1 MPSPPIMSRN
11 EVLSALRPIFVI
23 CMARETLRSEH
34 RTRED
39 VARAARMDRGFH
51 AAGSTPAS
59 GMSYWRELVEAPW
72 WIGFFWGA
80 GVLAIATAVVSLF
93 FSLGRRPPAVKATE
107 TPPVD
112 SPAFLSA
119 AAGLVNGAADSG
131 GTARLL
137 NNGDEIFPALLADVR
152 AAQCS
157 VNWLAYIWEPGK
169 CSDQVFAALTERAR
183 AGVEVRVLLDGLGG
197 IRCPEEGQ
205 EELKKAGGKIAVFRP
220 LRWGKL
226 TRFYKRNHRRAIVM
240 DGKVGYTGGAAVG
253 DKWLGNARTP
263 EEWRDIMLRT
273 TGGLARDLQS
283 HFAEDWAAV
292 TGEILAGEAFY
303 PGPAGETPE
312 AEPDP
317 PIKHTGVASSP
328 GSEQHPMRYFFL
340 LTFMAARRKLYV
352 ASSYFVP
359 DEHTR
364 RAVARLAK
372 EGVDVRIL
380 LPNRHTDAK
389 PIRLASHSYYDELLS
404 SGVRIW
410 EYQPTMMHSKLLVV
424 DGCWSVVGSANMDIR
439 SKELN
444 EENVLG
450 ILDPGL
456 AAAIEKSFL
465 ADLER
470 SREINLDLWR
480 QRALG
485 QRILE
490 RVSVMFAEQF

>member
-1 MPSPPIMSRN
+1 MG
-11 EVLSALRPIFVI
+11 
-23 CMARETLRSEH
+23 
-34 RTRED
+34 
-39 VARAARMDRGFH
+39 RGF
-51 AAGSTPAS
+51 
-59 GMSYWRELVEAPW
+59 RLVIDFQALLEAPW
-72 WIGFFWGA
+72 WVGFFWGA
-80 GVLAIATAVVSLF
+80 GVLALATAVVSLF
-93 FSLGRRPPAVKATE
+93 FSLGRRPPAVRATQ
-107 TPPVD
+107 TPAVD
-112 SPAFLSA
+112 SPEFLRA
-119 AAGLVNGAADSG
+119 AAGLVNGTTGEG

-137 NNGDEIFPALLADVR
+137 DNGEQILPALLGDIR
-152 AAQCS
+152 AARRS
-157 VNWLAYIWEPGK
+157 VNWVAYIWEPGR

-197 IRCPEEGQ
+197 MRCPREGQ
-205 EELKKAGGKIAVFRP
+205 DALAAAGGRIGTFRP

-226 TRFYKRNHRRAIVM
+226 TRFHKRNHRRAMVM
-240 DGKVGYTGGAAVG
+240 DGQVGYTGGIAVG
-253 DKWLGNARTP
+253 DKWLGDARTP
-263 EEWRDIMLRT
+263 EEWRDCMVRV
-273 TGGLARDLQS
+273 TGGPACDLQS

-292 TGEILAGEAFY
+292 TGEILVGERFY
-303 PGPAGETPE
+303 PPLEPTPAEDEGHTP
-312 AEPDP
+312 
-317 PIKHTGVASSP
+317 IRHTAVASSP

-352 ASSYFVP
+352 ASPYFVP

-364 RAVARLAK
+364 RTVADLARR
-372 EGVDVRIL
+372 GVDVRIL

-404 SGVRIW
+404 AGVRIF
-410 EYQPTMMHSKLLVV
+410 EYQPTMMHSKLVVV

-470 SREINLDLWR
+470 SSEFVLDRWR
-480 QRALG
+480 HRRLTH
-485 QRILE
+485 RVLE
-490 RVSVMFAEQF
+490 RLSVMFAEQF

>member
-1 MPSPPIMSRN
+1 
-11 EVLSALRPIFVI
+11 
-23 CMARETLRSEH
+23 
-34 RTRED
+34 
-39 VARAARMDRGFH
+39 
-51 AAGSTPAS
+51 
-59 GMSYWRELVEAPW
+59 MSYWRELVEAPW

-93 FSLGRRPPAVKATE
+93 FALGRRPPAVSATE
-107 TPPVD
+107 TPAVD

-119 AAGLVNGAADSG
+119 AAGLVNSTPDRG

-137 NNGDEIFPALLADVR
+137 NNGDEIFPVLLADIR
-152 AAQCS
+152 AAQRT

-197 IRCPEEGQ
+197 MLCPKEGR
-205 EELKKAGGKIAVFRP
+205 EELKHAGGKIGVFRP
-220 LRWGKL
+220 LTWGKL

-240 DGKVGYTGGAAVG
+240 DGKVGYTGGVAVG

-263 EEWRDIMLRT
+263 EEWRDSMVRT
-273 TGGLARDLQS
+273 TGSLARDLQS

-303 PGPAGETPE
+303 PGDGGEAPE
-312 AEPDP
+312 AEPRP
-317 PIKHTGVASSP
+317 PIQHTAVASSP

-340 LTFMAARRKLYV
+340 LSFLAARRRLYV
-352 ASSYFVP
+352 ASPYFVP

-364 RAVARLAK
+364 HAVARLAK

-380 LPNRHTDAK
+380 LPNDHTDAK

-410 EYQPTMMHSKLLVV
+410 EYQPTMMHSKLVVV
-424 DGCWSVVGSANMDIR
+424 DSCWSVVGSANMDIR

-444 EENVLG
+444 EENALG
-450 ILDPGL
+450 ILDAGL

-470 SREINLDLWR
+470 SREIKLDEWR
-480 QRALG
+480 QRGLAP
-485 QRILE
+485 RILE
-490 RVSVMFAEQF
+490 RLSVMFAEQF

>member
-1 MPSPPIMSRN
+1 VN
-11 EVLSALRPIFVI
+11 DFSAL
-23 CMARETLRSEH
+23 L
-34 RTRED
+34 
-39 VARAARMDRGFH
+39 
-51 AAGSTPAS
+51 
-59 GMSYWRELVEAPW
+59 EAPW
-72 WIGFFWGA
+72 WVGFFWGA
-80 GVLAIATAVVSLF
+80 GVLAVGTAIVSLF
-93 FSLGRRPPAVKATE
+93 FSLGRRPPAVRATQ
-107 TPPVD
+107 TPGVD
-112 SPAFLSA
+112 SPAFLDA
-119 AAGLVNGAADSG
+119 AAGLVNGTCGKG

-137 NNGDEIFPALLADVR
+137 NNGDEIFPALLADVSGAR
-152 AAQCS
+152 HS
-157 VNWLAYIWEPGK
+157 VNWVAYIWEPGR

-197 IRCPEEGQ
+197 MRCPEEGQ
-205 EELKKAGGKIAVFRP
+205 DELKKAGGQIATFRP

-240 DGKVGYTGGAAVG
+240 DGQVGYTGGVAVG
-253 DKWLGNARTP
+253 DKWLGDARTP
-263 EEWRDIMLRT
+263 EEWRDSMVRV
-273 TGGLARDLQS
+273 TGDPARDLQS

-303 PGPAGETPE
+303 PRPRSAPAEQ
-312 AEPDP
+312 ADP
-317 PIKHTGVASSP
+317 PIRHTAVASSP

-352 ASSYFVP
+352 ASPYFVP

-364 RAVARLAK
+364 RAVAELARR
-372 EGVDVRIL
+372 GADVRIL

-404 SGVRIW
+404 AGVRIW
-410 EYQPTMMHSKLLVV
+410 EYQPTMMHNKVVVV

-450 ILDPGL
+450 ILDPRL
-456 AAAIEKSFL
+456 AEAIERSFL

-470 SREINLDLWR
+470 SSEFVLERWR
-480 QRALG
+480 RRRLTH
-485 QRILE
+485 RLLE

>member
-1 MPSPPIMSRN
+1 MGRGLRAVID
-11 EVLSALRPIFVI
+11 VDAL
-23 CMARETLRSEH
+23 L
-34 RTRED
+34 
-39 VARAARMDRGFH
+39 
-51 AAGSTPAS
+51 
-59 GMSYWRELVEAPW
+59 EAPW
-72 WIGFFWGA
+72 WVGFFWGS
-80 GVLAIATAVVSLF
+80 GVLAIATAIVSLF
-93 FSLGRRPPAVKATE
+93 FSLGRRPPAVRATE
-107 TPPVD
+107 TPAVD
-112 SPAFLSA
+112 SPEFLSA
-119 AAGLVNGAADSG
+119 AAGLVNGTTGLG

-137 NNGDEIFPALLADVR
+137 DNGDQIFPALLGDVR
-152 AAQCS
+152 AARHS
-157 VNWLAYIWEPGK
+157 VNWVAYIWEPGR

-197 IRCPEEGQ
+197 MRCPKEGQ
-205 EELKKAGGKIAVFRP
+205 AALTAAGAKIATFRP

-240 DGKVGYTGGAAVG
+240 DGRVGYTGGVAVG
-253 DKWLGNARTP
+253 DKWLGDARTP
-263 EEWRDIMLRT
+263 EEWRDSMVRV
-273 TGGLARDLQS
+273 TGDPARDLQS

-292 TGEILAGEAFY
+292 TGEILVGERFY
-303 PGPAGETPE
+303 PPPAG
-312 AEPDP
+312 ADDDGRP
-317 PIKHTGVASSP
+317 PIRHTAVASSP

-352 ASSYFVP
+352 ASPYFVP

-364 RAVARLAK
+364 HAVAGLARR
-372 EGVDVRIL
+372 GVDVRIL

-404 SGVRIW
+404 AGVRIW
-410 EYQPTMMHSKLLVV
+410 EYQPTMMHSKLVVV

-456 AAAIEKSFL
+456 AAAVEKSFL

-470 SREINLDLWR
+470 SSEFVLDRWR
-480 QRALG
+480 RRRLTH
-485 QRILE
+485 RFFE
-490 RVSVMFAEQF
+490 RLSVMFAEQF